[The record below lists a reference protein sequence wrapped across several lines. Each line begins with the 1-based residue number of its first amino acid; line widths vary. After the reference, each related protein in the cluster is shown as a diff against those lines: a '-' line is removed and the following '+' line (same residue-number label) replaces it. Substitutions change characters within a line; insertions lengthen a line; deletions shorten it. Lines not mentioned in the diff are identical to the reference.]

1 MLFEPLEVKGIT
13 LRNRYVMP
21 PMVNNM
27 GVVTPQAI
35 AFYRER
41 AKGGVGLVIVEATHV
56 DRFSDSWF
64 VNGLQHL
71 TKAIHDEGV
80 AIAIQL
86 FHNNIF
92 DNEETN
98 PTCITKEQI
107 ARLKKKFVYAAQ
119 MAREASFDGVEPH
132 GAHGFFLNQFFS
144 PERNK
149 RTDEYGGSLE
159 NRMRMGIEI
168 VQAIKENTDPEML
181 MLYRH
186 TPVSMGYTLEES
198 IKFTME
204 LEKAGVDIMD
214 ISPSTDSKGEHAGLA
229 EAIKAKLDIPVIAV
243 GGMNDPEKARKALE
257 DGKCDL
263 VAVARGLIADPYLP
277 KKVMEGK
284 LDEIVE
290 CILCNEKCFGNLNKG
305 IPISCTQNPNAGRE
319 YLNNC

>member
-1 MLFEPLEVKGIT
+1 MLFEPLKVKGIT

-21 PMVNNM
+21 PIVNNM
-27 GVVTPQAI
+27 GVVSDQAI

-56 DRFSDSWF
+56 DKFADSWF
-64 VNGLQHL
+64 VNGLKHL
-71 TKAIHDEGV
+71 TKAVHDEGA

-92 DNEETN
+92 DNEDTD
-98 PTCITKEQI
+98 PTSITKEQI
-107 ARLKKKFVYAAQ
+107 GRLKKKFAYAAK
-119 MAREASFDGVEPH
+119 MAEEASFDSVEPH

-144 PERNK
+144 PERNR

-159 NRMRMGIEI
+159 NRMRMGLEI
-168 VQAIKENTDPEML
+168 VQAINENTDPDML
-181 MLYRH
+181 MFYRH

-198 IKFTME
+198 IQFAME
-204 LEKAGVDIMD
+204 IEKAGLDIID
-214 ISPSTDSKGEHAGLA
+214 ISPSTASKGEHAGLA
-229 EAIKAKLDIPVIAV
+229 GAIKAELNIPVIAV
-243 GGMNDPEKARKALE
+243 GGMNDSEKAKIALE

-277 KKVMEGK
+277 KKVMEGR

-290 CILCNEKCFGNLNKG
+290 CILCNEKCFGNLSKG

-319 YLNNC
+319 YLNE